1 MRVIYYVI
9 RRLRALFVKKPNRR
23 LTWNVQD
30 FELARRWALS
40 QPDPKDELSSLW
52 ARIYSPRKDSV
63 DILDEINTILGCK

>member
-9 RRLRALFVKKPNRR
+9 RRLRSIFVKEPNRK

-30 FELARRWALS
+30 FKLARRWALS
-40 QPDPKDELSSLW
+40 QPDPKDEMSSLW

-63 DILDEINTILGCK
+63 DILDEINRITQCK

>member
-9 RRLRALFVKKPNRR
+9 RRVRALFIKKPSGR
-23 LTWNVQD
+23 LTWTVQD

-63 DILDEINTILGCK
+63 DILDEINTIVGCK